1 MVTIDGQKMGKSLGN
16 ARSLKEMFDR
26 CDPMTIRLYILRS
39 HYRSPLDFSDEGMA
53 SAASALARIRDLSS
67 RLEPSAGGSDAADQ
81 PPFVHE
87 ALSAFTDRLADDLDT
102 PGGVA
107 VLFDYVRKCN
117 QALEAGAEPGARSAM
132 RSGLDMMAQNILG
145 LTMQGTGSGA
155 GGEETLLGLL
165 AESRSIMRKARLFAE
180 ADRMRDILAEEG
192 YSVKDLPGG
201 ESSIERISSAP

>member
-1 MVTIDGQKMGKSLGN
+1 
-16 ARSLKEMFDR
+16 
-26 CDPMTIRLYILRS
+26 
-39 HYRSPLDFSDEGMA
+39 
-53 SAASALARIRDLSS
+53 
-67 RLEPSAGGSDAADQ
+67 
-81 PPFVHE
+81 
-87 ALSAFTDRLADDLDT
+87 
-102 PGGVA
+102 
-107 VLFDYVRKCN
+107 
-117 QALEAGAEPGARSAM
+117 M